1 MADNSKLTDEELLE
15 IREQFSQLDTSGN
28 GYIDL
33 KELKDALD
41 GVGYKIPQWK
51 VRCMIDEYNDN
62 GRKTGRAVNG
72 SMNGDMRKNGIS
84 LTEFEELCANLKA
97 QQVSSTFK
105 QAVSKKENLEHL
117 GGMSEASSDGTTHSV
132 RLEEQMAFSGWINS
146 NLEHDP
152 DLKHL
157 LPIDPEGKQLYEKLK
172 DGLILC
178 KVINHSCPDTIDE
191 RAINKKNLTLYTK
204 HENLTLALVSSQA
217 IGCNIVNID
226 AHDLAKGKP
235 HLVLGL
241 LWQII
246 RIGLFNQI
254 TLEHCPGLT
263 ELLNDQERIEDL
275 LALSPEAILLRWV
288 NHQLQSAG
296 VTRRCT
302 NFQQDV
308 SDSEIYSYLLK
319 QIAPDDAG
327 VTLDA
332 LRETDLVRR
341 AEVML
346 QQAAKLR
353 CRAFVTPADVV
364 GGVYK
369 LNLAFVANLFNQHP
383 GLQRADTGDDTYHQL
398 DETREEKTYRNWMN
412 SMGVAPH
419 VNWLYS
425 DLTDGLVIF
434 QLYDIIKPGIVNW
447 KKVHRQFSKLR
458 KFMERL
464 ENCNYAVELG
474 RQLGFSL
481 VGIAGADI
489 NEGNATL
496 TLALIWQ
503 LMRAYTLSV
512 LTRLANT
519 GNPIIEK
526 EIVQWVNNK
535 LQAAGKTSSIKS
547 FQDEALADGKVVL
560 DLIDSIKPG
569 AINYDL
575 VLHGGTQEE
584 NLANAKYAVS
594 MARRCGA
601 RVYAL
606 PEDITERKPKMIM
619 TVFACLMA
627 LDYIPT
633 MDAPTHALDGTA
645 VQVVDHSGYD
655 APITVDGEETPYV
668 HDNLVQSELESTVL
682 VHDLDQSTQAVSVED
697 SLGQTEL
704 ESPLLVQD
712 LDQNALAAPEFVKS
726 ELQSPVFVND
736 NYVFEVNEQT
746 NENNDPNSVSEVN
759 VVEKPALPPKPENL
773 ARSTS
778 VTVKED

>member
-1 MADNSKLTDEELLE
+1 MFQAFLHYLSSTAPHLPGKFSAGRLPARSYGSDGAREAENRIERRAPGEPAGSPNPRRGLFPAEMERQGRVTSRRTSRIWRQVNSAPSGRASEHTPRRCAYRNINLGSVVVGCTILLPYSFYFKLKGSNFNLSTLALLGPGAADSRRQQCDDNVQDRCLK
-15 IREQFSQLDTSGN
+15 LDTSGN

-51 VRCMIDEYNDN
+51 VRCMIEEYYDEGSKR
-62 GRKTGRAVNG
+62 GRGAVNG
-72 SMNGDMRKNGIS
+72 SVNGDARRNGIS
-84 LTEFEELCANLKA
+84 LAEFEELCAQLKA
-97 QQVSSTFK
+97 QQVCAAHAIHFFYVVYYRYEICPEDQLKLAVAMFQVSSTFK

-178 KVINHSCPDTIDE
+178 KVINHSCPETIDE

-275 LALSPEAILLRWV
+275 LRLSPEAILLRWV
-288 NHQLQSAG
+288 NHQLQCAG

-319 QIAPDDAG
+319 QIAPADAG
-327 VTLDA
+327 VNVDA
-332 LRETDLVRR
+332 LREPDLLRR
-341 AEVML
+341 AELML

-383 GLQRADTGDDTYHQL
+383 GLERAADAGDQYEQIE
-398 DETREEKTYRNWMN
+398 ETREEKTYRNWMN

-434 QLYDIIKPGIVNW
+434 QLYDIIRPGIVNW

-496 TLALIWQ
+496 TLGQ
-503 LMRAYTLSV
+503 CSRLMLDMSK
-512 LTRLANT
+512 
-519 GNPIIEK
+519 PI
-526 EIVQWVNNK
+526 V
-535 LQAAGKTSSIKS
+535 
-547 FQDEALADGKVVL
+547 
-560 DLIDSIKPG
+560 P
-569 AINYDL
+569 
-575 VLHGGTQEE
+575 
-584 NLANAKYAVS
+584 
-594 MARRCGA
+594 
-601 RVYAL
+601 
-606 PEDITERKPKMIM
+606 
-619 TVFACLMA
+619 
-627 LDYIPT
+627 
-633 MDAPTHALDGTA
+633 
-645 VQVVDHSGYD
+645 
-655 APITVDGEETPYV
+655 
-668 HDNLVQSELESTVL
+668 QSL
-682 VHDLDQSTQAVSVED
+682 
-697 SLGQTEL
+697 
-704 ESPLLVQD
+704 
-712 LDQNALAAPEFVKS
+712 
-726 ELQSPVFVND
+726 
-736 NYVFEVNEQT
+736 
-746 NENNDPNSVSEVN
+746 
-759 VVEKPALPPKPENL
+759 
-773 ARSTS
+773 
-778 VTVKED
+778 

>member
-1 MADNSKLTDEELLE
+1 ME
-15 IREQFSQLDTSGN
+15 IREQFAQIDTSGN

-41 GVGYKIPQWK
+41 SVGYKIPQWK
-51 VRCMIDEYNDN
+51 VRRMIEEYYDN
-62 GRKTGRAVNG
+62 GNKHARGVNG
-72 SMNGDMRKNGIS
+72 SMNGDARKNGLS
-84 LTEFEELCANLKA
+84 LNEFEELCATLKA

-152 DLKHL
+152 DLHHL
-157 LPIDPEGKQLYEKLK
+157 LPIDHEGKQLYEKLK

-308 SDSEIYSYLLK
+308 ADSEIYSYLLK

-332 LRETDLVRR
+332 LRENDLLRR

-353 CRAFVTPADVV
+353 CRAFVSPADVV

-383 GLQRADTGDDTYHQL
+383 ALQRTGTAEEYHQL

-535 LQAAGKTSSIKS
+535 LNSAGKTSFIRS
-547 FQDEALADGKVVL
+547 FQDEVLADGKVVI
-560 DLIDSIKPG
+560 DLIDAIKPG
-569 AINYDL
+569 SINYDL
-575 VLHGGTQEE
+575 VLNGGTEEE
-584 NLANAKYAVS
+584 NLANAKYAIS

-627 LDYIPT
+627 LDYIPV
-633 MDAPTHALDGTA
+633 MDAP
-645 VQVVDHSGYD
+645 
-655 APITVDGEETPYV
+655 
-668 HDNLVQSELESTVL
+668 
-682 VHDLDQSTQAVSVED
+682 
-697 SLGQTEL
+697 
-704 ESPLLVQD
+704 
-712 LDQNALAAPEFVKS
+712 VK
-726 ELQSPVFVND
+726 
-736 NYVFEVNEQT
+736 
-746 NENNDPNSVSEVN
+746 
-759 VVEKPALPPKPENL
+759 A
-773 ARSTS
+773 
-778 VTVKED
+778 